1 MIDVRIFSLPILFP
15 SLLLRWALEISRA
28 QCVHPPQYFVSL
40 FFPPLTLLRWQFSV
54 LSFSLPSG
62 CILWGFALPCILYL
76 VYIHICPSFWYCLF
90 FFSIGYVDLGGEGYV
105 LSLLLQPRFPNTWK
119 TKNRLYLVV
128 LKWIALSKFYGW
140 WNIFWKS
147 CVADSSPITFP
158 GLTGI
163 PSCYKYMSR
172 VTPHPPKLNY
182 VSPVADC
189 PVSCK
194 LWHMICY
201 QKLWTW
207 LLYRSWG
214 S

>member
-1 MIDVRIFSLPILFP
+1 MYIHHNTSCLSSFLHWHYSDDNFLYYLFP
-15 SLLLRWALEISRA
+15 FHLDVFCEDLLFLLSYIWCIFI
-28 QCVHPPQYFVSL
+28 FVQA
-40 FFPPLTLLRWQFSV
+40 FD
-54 LSFSLPSG
+54 
-62 CILWGFALPCILYL
+62 IA
-76 VYIHICPSFWYCLF
+76 F

-119 TKNRLYLVV
+119 TNNRLYLVV

-172 VTPHPPKLNY
+172 VTPHPPKLSY
-182 VSPVADC
+182 VSPVVDC

>member
-1 MIDVRIFSLPILFP
+1 MSFGNLQSSVCASTTILRVSLLSSIDITQMTIFCIIFFPSIWMYSVRICS
-15 SLLLRWALEISRA
+15 S
-28 QCVHPPQYFVSL
+28 
-40 FFPPLTLLRWQFSV
+40 
-54 LSFSLPSG
+54 
-62 CILWGFALPCILYL
+62 LYL
-76 VYIHICPSFWYCLF
+76 IFGVYSYLSKLLILPF